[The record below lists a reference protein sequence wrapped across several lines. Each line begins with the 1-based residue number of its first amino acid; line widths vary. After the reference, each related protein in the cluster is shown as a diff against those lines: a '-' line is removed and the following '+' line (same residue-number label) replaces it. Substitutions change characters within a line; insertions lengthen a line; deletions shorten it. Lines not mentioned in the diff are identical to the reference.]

1 MDRDKETSW
10 RRKRS
15 FVVVFVI
22 EENSRI
28 IGVVMFYVTTWQVLQ
43 KKRKEKREREKK
55 TNTTRREWNGKR
67 KMNRG
72 WNPVRIFSG
81 PFQKETKEFFPSA
94 SFQAAIREDDIRN
107 DPRVMRPHRSAPPSP
122 PLSSPRPN
130 VTLSFDRSLNY
141 FLVVI

>member
-1 MDRDKETSW
+1 MEKKKVV
-10 RRKRS
+10 RRGLRYRREFS
-15 FVVVFVI
+15 H
-22 EENSRI
+22 NR
-28 IGVVMFYVTTWQVLQ
+28 GCNVLCNDMASVA